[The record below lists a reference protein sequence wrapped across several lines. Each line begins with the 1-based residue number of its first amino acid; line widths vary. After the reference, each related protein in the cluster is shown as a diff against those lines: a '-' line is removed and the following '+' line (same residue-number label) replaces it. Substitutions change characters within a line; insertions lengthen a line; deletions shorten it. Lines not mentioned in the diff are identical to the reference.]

1 MLQSDAALWQ
11 VAGQYAYDDSET
23 NTEELT
29 LRSGGEEINE
39 SLIKILEG
47 IMLQRIVILL
57 IVLLGILQPA
67 DAQNHK
73 ANLKSA
79 ERLYKFIVAGQG
91 DSVHVRMSDT
101 IRKKVAPV
109 VFSDSF
115 RQLEKQMGKFKSRGK
130 WKTEM
135 AEGITMYHCDVHF
148 EKNSMR
154 FTVVFDEDGRAST
167 LTFTPATSVVDAKP
181 MKFNKKRLEEKS
193 VEISTDT
200 FRLPGTL
207 TLPKGGSRLPVL
219 ILVHGSGPND
229 RDETLGP
236 NKLFRDIAW
245 GLAEQGIAVLRY
257 DKRTKVYG
265 TAAYPQGVEATFDN
279 EVVDDVISAVRLVK
293 SLPEIDSARVYVL
306 GHSLGG
312 MLVPRI
318 AQRAGEGCL
327 GGIISLAGPVRKMEQ
342 LLTEQ
347 MTYISSLSGTQPDV
361 KAAVEQVMNSLPE
374 SYRKMETEYQPV
386 EVARML
392 KLPFLVLQGE
402 RDYQVTMQDFGMWRF
417 GLYRN
422 PNVLFKS
429 YPKLNHALQ
438 EGSGKSTPFE
448 YTHLSP
454 VPEYVIKD
462 IADFINGVFKQ

>member
-1 MLQSDAALWQ
+1 MWQ
-11 VAGQYAYDDSET
+11 KV
-23 NTEELT
+23 
-29 LRSGGEEINE
+29 
-39 SLIKILEG
+39 
-47 IMLQRIVILL
+47 VILL
-57 IVLLGILQPA
+57 VVLWGILLPA
-67 DAQNHK
+67 SAQSHK
-73 ANLKSA
+73 ENLKTA
-79 ERLYKFIVAGQG
+79 EQLYKFIVAGQG
-91 DSVHVRMSDT
+91 DSVHVRMNDT

-130 WKTEM
+130 WKIET
-135 AEGITMYHCDVHF
+135 AEGITLYYCDVRF
-148 EKNSMR
+148 EKNTMR
-154 FTVVFDEDGRAST
+154 FTVVFDEDGKAST
-167 LTFTPATSVVDAKP
+167 LTFTLATSVVDAKP
-181 MKFNKKRLEEKS
+181 LKFNKKKLEEKN

-207 TLPKGGSRLPVL
+207 TLPKGASRLPVL

-229 RDETLGP
+229 RDETMGS
-236 NKLFRDIAW
+236 NKPFRDIAW
-245 GLAEQGIAVLRY
+245 GLAGQGIAVLRY

-265 TAAYPQGVEATFDN
+265 KAAYPPGVEATFDN
-279 EVVDDVISAVRLVK
+279 EVIDDVISAVRLVK
-293 SLPEIDSARVYVL
+293 SMPEIDSTRVYVL

-318 AQRAGEGCL
+318 AQRVGEGRL
-327 GGIISLAGPVRKMEQ
+327 AGIISLAGPVRKMEQ

-347 MTYISSLSGTQPDV
+347 ITYISSLSGTQSDV

-374 SYRKMETEYQPV
+374 SYRKMEIAYQPV
-386 EVARML
+386 ETARML

-448 YTHLSP
+448 YMHFSP

-462 IADFINGVFKQ
+462 IADFINGVFAQ

>member
-1 MLQSDAALWQ
+1 MMIQSDAALWQ

-135 AEGITMYHCDVHF
+135 AEGITMYHCDVRF

-181 MKFNKKRLEEKS
+181 MKFNKKRLEEKIQPHVYS
-193 VEISTDT
+193 VFLRT
-200 FRLPGTL
+200 RNN
-207 TLPKGGSRLPVL
+207 V
-219 ILVHGSGPND
+219 
-229 RDETLGP
+229 ETMMSY
-236 NKLFRDIAW
+236 
-245 GLAEQGIAVLRY
+245 GLAH
-257 DKRTKVYG
+257 K
-265 TAAYPQGVEATFDN
+265 
-279 EVVDDVISAVRLVK
+279 
-293 SLPEIDSARVYVL
+293 
-306 GHSLGG
+306 
-312 MLVPRI
+312 
-318 AQRAGEGCL
+318 
-327 GGIISLAGPVRKMEQ
+327 
-342 LLTEQ
+342 
-347 MTYISSLSGTQPDV
+347 
-361 KAAVEQVMNSLPE
+361 
-374 SYRKMETEYQPV
+374 
-386 EVARML
+386 
-392 KLPFLVLQGE
+392 
-402 RDYQVTMQDFGMWRF
+402 
-417 GLYRN
+417 
-422 PNVLFKS
+422 
-429 YPKLNHALQ
+429 
-438 EGSGKSTPFE
+438 
-448 YTHLSP
+448 
-454 VPEYVIKD
+454 
-462 IADFINGVFKQ
+462 

>member
-1 MLQSDAALWQ
+1 MIQSDAALWQ

-67 DAQNHK
+67 DTQNHK

-347 MTYISSLSGTQPDV
+347 ITYISSLSGTQPDV

>member
-1 MLQSDAALWQ
+1 
-11 VAGQYAYDDSET
+11 
-23 NTEELT
+23 
-29 LRSGGEEINE
+29 
-39 SLIKILEG
+39 
-47 IMLQRIVILL
+47 
-57 IVLLGILQPA
+57 
-67 DAQNHK
+67 
-73 ANLKSA
+73 
-79 ERLYKFIVAGQG
+79 
-91 DSVHVRMSDT
+91 
-101 IRKKVAPV
+101 
-109 VFSDSF
+109 
-115 RQLEKQMGKFKSRGK
+115 
-130 WKTEM
+130 
-135 AEGITMYHCDVHF
+135 
-148 EKNSMR
+148 
-154 FTVVFDEDGRAST
+154 
-167 LTFTPATSVVDAKP
+167 

-327 GGIISLAGPVRKMEQ
+327 GGIISLAGPVPEDGTAIDRANDIYLFSFGYAAGCE
-342 LLTEQ
+342 
-347 MTYISSLSGTQPDV
+347 SGGRAGDEFASGVIPENGNRIPTGRGSPDV
-361 KAAVEQVMNSLPE
+361 
-374 SYRKMETEYQPV
+374 ETSFPC
-386 EVARML
+386 
-392 KLPFLVLQGE
+392 
-402 RDYQVTMQDFGMWRF
+402 VTG
-417 GLYRN
+417 
-422 PNVLFKS
+422 
-429 YPKLNHALQ
+429 
-438 EGSGKSTPFE
+438 
-448 YTHLSP
+448 
-454 VPEYVIKD
+454 
-462 IADFINGVFKQ
+462 

>member
-1 MLQSDAALWQ
+1 MIQSDAALWQ

-135 AEGITMYHCDVHF
+135 AEGITMYHCDVRF

-342 LLTEQ
+342 LLTE
-347 MTYISSLSGTQPDV
+347 
-361 KAAVEQVMNSLPE
+361 
-374 SYRKMETEYQPV
+374 
-386 EVARML
+386 
-392 KLPFLVLQGE
+392 
-402 RDYQVTMQDFGMWRF
+402 
-417 GLYRN
+417 
-422 PNVLFKS
+422 
-429 YPKLNHALQ
+429 
-438 EGSGKSTPFE
+438 
-448 YTHLSP
+448 
-454 VPEYVIKD
+454 
-462 IADFINGVFKQ
+462 

>member
-1 MLQSDAALWQ
+1 MIQSDAALWQ

-67 DAQNHK
+67 HAQNHK

-115 RQLEKQMGKFKSRGK
+115 RQLEKQMGEFKSRGK

-154 FTVVFDEDGRAST
+154 FTVVFDEDGRANT

-236 NKLFRDIAW
+236 NKPFRDIAW

>member
-1 MLQSDAALWQ
+1 MIQSDAALWQ

-57 IVLLGILQPA
+57 IVLLEILQPA

-115 RQLEKQMGKFKSRGK
+115 RQLEKQMGKCKSRGK

-236 NKLFRDIAW
+236 NKPFRDIAW

-318 AQRAGEGCL
+318 AQRAGEGYL
-327 GGIISLAGPVRKMEQ
+327 SGIISLAGPVRKMEQ

-422 PNVLFKS
+422 PNVFFKS

>member
-1 MLQSDAALWQ
+1 
-11 VAGQYAYDDSET
+11 
-23 NTEELT
+23 
-29 LRSGGEEINE
+29 
-39 SLIKILEG
+39 
-47 IMLQRIVILL
+47 
-57 IVLLGILQPA
+57 
-67 DAQNHK
+67 
-73 ANLKSA
+73 
-79 ERLYKFIVAGQG
+79 
-91 DSVHVRMSDT
+91 MSDT

-236 NKLFRDIAW
+236 NKPFRDIAW

-293 SLPEIDSARVYVL
+293 LLPEIDSARVYVL

-347 MTYISSLSGTQPDV
+347 ITYISSLSGTQPDV